1 MLTRSAPV
9 DSTSIRR
16 WISGAGLLFVTA
28 CASAPLTVS
37 PETDFTLRVN
47 ELATL
52 AGTNISVR
60 VDSVVSDSR
69 CPVDVQCVWAGN
81 AAVWLLLRADTEPGT
96 TASVNTTVE
105 PRTASF
111 SGRTITLVG
120 LEPAPRQGQTIGQ
133 GDYRVRL
140 RFNQ

>member
-1 MLTRSAPV
+1 MTRAAL
-9 DSTSIRR
+9 R
-16 WISGAGLLFVTA
+16 GAAIAVLACVMG

-52 AGTNISVR
+52 SGTNITLR
-60 VDSVVSDSR
+60 VDSVVGDSR

-81 AAVWLLLRADTEPGT
+81 AGVWLLLKAAAEPGT
-96 TASVNTTVE
+96 PLDVNTTVD

-111 SGRTITLVG
+111 QGRTITLVG
-120 LEPAPRQGQTIGQ
+120 LEPAPRQGQPIRQ
-133 GDYRVRL
+133 EDYRVRL
-140 RFNQ
+140 RFAAQ